1 MCEEIADYVIIDT
14 PPVGLLGDAEVLAKL
29 AGSVIL
35 VTRQNFMQAED
46 INEALDSFRA
56 QQSKVVGVVL
66 NRVLSVSAA
75 SSGGYYGKYGK
86 YARSR
91 RNEE

>member
-1 MCEEIADYVIIDT
+1 M
-14 PPVGLLGDAEVLAKL
+14 L
-29 AGSVIL
+29 
-35 VTRQNFMQAED
+35 AED

-56 QQSKVVGVVL
+56 QQSKVIGVVL
-66 NRVLSVSAA
+66 NRVLSVSEA

-86 YARSR
+86 YSRSR